1 MCASSSDRLRTLGEG
16 RIINTTLIAAR
27 TCHDAGVWA
36 WSGHFA
42 YLQLKCE
49 RYFQRWPI
57 LYDKVW
63 PNSVAYGTYSGEVA
77 ALKNWMADRVA
88 YMDKNYL
95 QK

>member
-1 MCASSSDRLRTLGEG
+1 
-16 RIINTTLIAAR
+16 
-27 TCHDAGVWA
+27 
-36 WSGHFA
+36 
-42 YLQLKCE
+42 LQLKCE